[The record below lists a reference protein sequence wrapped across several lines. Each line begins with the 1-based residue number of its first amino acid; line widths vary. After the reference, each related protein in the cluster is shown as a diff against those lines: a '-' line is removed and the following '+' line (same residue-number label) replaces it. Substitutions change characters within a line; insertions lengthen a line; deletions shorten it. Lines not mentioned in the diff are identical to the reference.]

1 MLRKELNIIDFHF
14 CDLNEP
20 ISFNQNRIREWVMRT
35 IEKEGKEAGLISFI
49 VSNDE
54 FLVKLNREYLHH
66 DFYTDV
72 ITFDYSEDGK
82 GVSGD
87 VYISLER
94 VEENAKDLQI
104 RVIDELYRVMI
115 HGVLHLLGYSDSDDS
130 TRQIMR
136 EKEDYYLSLI

>member
-1 MLRKELNIIDFHF
+1 
-14 CDLNEP
+14 
-20 ISFNQNRIREWVMRT
+20 MRT